1 MMTLQQA
8 MDYAKRCGAGNV
20 MAVLEDLQTKDES
33 RYTVCYAPGG
43 VVAIGSGKRVVW
55 IGR

>member
-1 MMTLQQA
+1 MMTLAQA
-8 MDYAKRCGAGNV
+8 MNYAKRCGAGNV